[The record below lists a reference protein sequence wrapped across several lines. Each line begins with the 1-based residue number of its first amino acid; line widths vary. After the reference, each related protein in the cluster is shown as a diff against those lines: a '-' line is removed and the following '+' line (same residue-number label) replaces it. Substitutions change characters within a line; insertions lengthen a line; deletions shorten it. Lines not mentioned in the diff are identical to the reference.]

1 MGQSTDTA
9 TLPTSEP
16 SHGNANGFLTSHAAA
31 AAGGAESNGIAAC
44 KAAVHHEFPEHLS
57 VHEALEQVNE
67 QVAEDDILVEDEELL
82 VNSLL
87 DILKLEGDELAQA
100 VETCYGLSA
109 QYNKSNNP
117 ADLAKLQE
125 VIESLDPAESILC
138 ASAFSHMLTLGNI
151 AEEIQMARRKTLK
164 SQRHGAIE
172 DEGSSLTESSITET
186 FEKLRAAG
194 KTPEEIYEA
203 LCNQRV
209 DLVLTA
215 HPTQS
220 IRRSLLQK
228 HARIRNLLTQRHEQ
242 KKLTPERDLELTEAI
257 KREIQAAWRTD
268 EIRRSQPSPQDEMR
282 GGMSYM
288 HETIWPGVPRFLR
301 RVDTALRHL
310 GVQHRLPYRLPIIVF
325 SSWMGG
331 DRDGNPRVTS
341 EVTKDVVYLSR
352 LMVTNLY
359 ISQIESLMFDLSM
372 WRASEELK
380 ERAAAV
386 RSSVKRHTN
395 HYIEFWRGIPETE
408 PYRVILGEVRDKL
421 WNTRDHIQQIISKG
435 RSDYN
440 EDDIYTTAEQLME
453 PLELCYKSLCSVGDQ
468 PLADGALLDCLRQV
482 ACFGLSLV
490 RLDIRQEGARHTEA
504 LDTITAHL
512 GQGAYSQ
519 WPEQQRL
526 DWLTHELQSRRP
538 LFGEDLLE
546 GASGEVREVL
556 ATFRTL
562 AGLPRDSLGAY
573 VISMATSASH
583 VLEVQLLQ
591 RAAGVKRPLR
601 VVPLF
606 ERLDDLSNAPAVLEQ
621 LFSLPLYRASLE
633 GGVQEIMIGY
643 SDSGKD
649 AGRLGAAW
657 ALYKAQARVVE
668 VACAHGVQLS
678 IFHGRGG
685 TVGRGGGP
693 THLAILSQP
702 PGTVN
707 GRLRVTVQ
715 GEVIEQSFGEEHLC
729 FRTLQRFTA
738 ATLDHTLN
746 PPRAPLPQWEALMER
761 MAPLSTAEYRSV
773 VFQHPRFVELFR
785 AVTPE
790 TEFARMNIGSR
801 PSKRRAGGGVE
812 TLRAIP
818 WIFAWTQ
825 TRFHLPVW
833 LGLAAALRGVVEEDP
848 HALDELQRMYQQ
860 WPFFRVTLDLLQMVF
875 AKGDPRVARLYQQE
889 LAPPDLQQLGD
900 ELLQKYE
907 ESKNFVLLICGQL
920 VPLESNPTLR
930 QRLLVREPYI
940 TPLNVMQVLTLKRM
954 RAAAA
959 AAAAAAE
966 GQGELEKGGSSLKKH
981 LTPGRTAQVT
991 SLNPS
996 SVYPPGLEDTLI
1008 ITMKGIAAG
1017 MQNTG

>member
-1 MGQSTDTA
+1 MGQATDTA
-9 TLPTSEP
+9 TLPTP
-16 SHGNANGFLTSHAAA
+16 DASHVTANGHLAGIHVAEKSNGFIAEGKAAA
-31 AAGGAESNGIAAC
+31 
-44 KAAVHHEFPEHLS
+44 HHEFPEHLT

-67 QVAEDDILVEDEELL
+67 KVAEDDVLVEDEELL

-87 DILKLEGDELAQA
+87 GILKDLEGDELAQA

-109 QYNKSNNP
+109 AYNKSNNP

-125 VIESLDPAESILC
+125 VIESLDPAQSILC

-151 AEEIQMARRKTLK
+151 AEEVQMARRKTLK

-172 DEGSSLTESSITET
+172 DEGSSLTESSLVET
-186 FEKLRAAG
+186 FDKLRKAG
-194 KTPEEIYEA
+194 KSPEEIYEA
-203 LCNQRV
+203 LCKQRV

-228 HARIRNLLTQRHEQ
+228 HSRIRTLLGQLHEQ
-242 KKLTPERDLELTEAI
+242 KVTAERKLELTEAI

-268 EIRRSQPSPQDEMR
+268 EIRRSQPTPQDEMR

-288 HETIWPGVPRFLR
+288 HETIWKGVPRFLR

-310 GVQHRLPYRLPIIVF
+310 GVPHRLPYRLPIIAF

-372 WRASEELK
+372 WRASDELK

-386 RSSVKRHTN
+386 RSGAKRHTN
-395 HYIEFWRGIPETE
+395 HYIEFWRGIPDNE
-408 PYRVILGEVRDKL
+408 PYRVVLGEVRDKL
-421 WNTRDHIQQIISKG
+421 WNTRDHIQQIIAKG

-440 EDDIYTTAEQLME
+440 EDDIYTTSEQLME
-453 PLELCYKSLCSVGDQ
+453 PLELCYKSLSAVGDQ
-468 PLADGALLDCLRQV
+468 PVADGALLDALRQV

-490 RLDIRQEGARHTEA
+490 RLDIRQEGARHSDA
-504 LDTITAHL
+504 INAITQHL
-512 GQGAYSQ
+512 GAGTYHDWS
-519 WPEQQRL
+519 EQQRI

-538 LFGEDLLE
+538 LFGDDLLE
-546 GASGEVREVL
+546 MASDEVREVL
-556 ATFRTL
+556 TTFRML
-562 AGLPRDSLGAY
+562 AALPRDSLGAY

-591 RAAGVKRPLR
+591 RAAGVKAPLR

-606 ERLDDLSNAPAVLEQ
+606 ERLDDLTTAPAVLQ
-621 LFSLPLYRASLE
+621 HLFSLPLYRASLSLQ
-633 GGVQEIMIGY
+633 GGVQEVMIGY

-657 ALYKAQARVVE
+657 ALYKAQASVVD
-668 VACAHGVQLS
+668 VARQHGVQLC

-738 ATLDHTLN
+738 ATLHHTLN
-746 PPRAPLPQWEALMER
+746 PPRAALPQWQAMMDR
-761 MAPLSTAEYRSV
+761 MAPLSTEEYRSV
-773 VFQHPRFVELFR
+773 VFQNPRFVELFR

-801 PSKRRAGGGVE
+801 PSKRKAGGGVE

-833 LGLAAALRGVVEEDP
+833 LGLGAALRGVVEEDP
-848 HALDELQRMYQQ
+848 LALDELQSMYQQ
-860 WPFFRVTLDLLQMVF
+860 WPFFRVTLDLLEMVF
-875 AKGDPRVARLYQQE
+875 AKGDPRVARLYQHV
-889 LAPPDLQQLGD
+889 LAPPDLQELG
-900 ELLQKYE
+900 ELLLNKYE
-907 ESKNFVLLICGQL
+907 ESKNFVLLICGHL

-959 AAAAAAE
+959 AAAAE
-966 GQGELEKGGSSLKKH
+966 SKGESERSDSRLKKH
-981 LTPGRTAQVT
+981 LTASRGAEVV

-996 SVYPPGLEDTLI
+996 SVYAPGLEDTLI
-1008 ITMKGIAAG
+1008 LTMKGIAAG